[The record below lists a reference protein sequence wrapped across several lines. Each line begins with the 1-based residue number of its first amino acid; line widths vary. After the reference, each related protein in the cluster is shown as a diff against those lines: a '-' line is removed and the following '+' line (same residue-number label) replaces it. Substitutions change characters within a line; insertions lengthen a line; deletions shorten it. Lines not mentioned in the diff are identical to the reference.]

1 MKSRSI
7 VRTIEDPRLLGEFVA
22 PRSEAEY
29 DRAVEKLER
38 LVDEIG
44 DKPSDRRYR
53 LIETLSTLIEAYDAE
68 HHQLLETSGP
78 DVLRWLMEQHGLS
91 QADLKDELGGQ
102 GIVSEVLSG
111 KRELNLRQIRALAKR
126 FGVDAAAFI

>member
-44 DKPSDRRYR
+44 DNPSDRRYR

-68 HHQLLETSGP
+68 HHQLPEASGP